1 VPGTGFTIQ
10 PSDFAKIAL
19 IMYVAR
25 ILSQKQDLLSNY
37 KEAYMPV
44 ILATAAICFL
54 IVPANFS
61 TAAILLTTSAILMFI
76 GRIPVRFLLLTLAG
90 AILLFVIFLQ
100 VMKVL
105 DVEGRRGTW
114 GSRIEN
120 FMNRDDENVDNFQ
133 VNRAKVAIVNGGLFG
148 RGPGNSI
155 QKEKLPQANSDFIYA
170 IIIEEYGLI
179 GGIVVL
185 VLYLWLLFRTSLI
198 VRRSSRTFAALVSIG
213 LCMIIVFQAMV
224 NMAVAVNLVPVTGQP
239 LPYISNGGSSVL
251 FTSIALGVILSVSW
265 GVEEDNRKRMEE
277 ENLEKENGNDE

>member
-1 VPGTGFTIQ
+1 LSQIFLYIAIPLLLVTLLSGRDINSARRWLDVPGTGFTIQ

-133 VNRAKVAIVNGGLFG
+133 VNRAKVAIVNGG
-148 RGPGNSI
+148 
-155 QKEKLPQANSDFIYA
+155 
-170 IIIEEYGLI
+170 II
-179 GGIVVL
+179 
-185 VLYLWLLFRTSLI
+185 
-198 VRRSSRTFAALVSIG
+198 
-213 LCMIIVFQAMV
+213 
-224 NMAVAVNLVPVTGQP
+224 
-239 LPYISNGGSSVL
+239 
-251 FTSIALGVILSVSW
+251 
-265 GVEEDNRKRMEE
+265 RKRT
-277 ENLEKENGNDE
+277 G